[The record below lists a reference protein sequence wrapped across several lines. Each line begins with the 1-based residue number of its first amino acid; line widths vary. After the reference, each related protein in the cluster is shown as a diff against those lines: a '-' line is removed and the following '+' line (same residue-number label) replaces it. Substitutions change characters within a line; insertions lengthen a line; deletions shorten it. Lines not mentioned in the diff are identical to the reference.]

1 MLATNSA
8 GRVLSRLRRV
18 GGAHLGVVED
28 SVNGFLQFYFKFAYD
43 SQNSAIF
50 EGFFLGSPV
59 RVSGVPRGRP
69 TAQRQNRV

>member
-8 GRVLSRLRRV
+8 GRVLNRLRRV

-28 SVNGFLQFYFKFAYD
+28 SVNGFLQFYFTFAYV

-50 EGFFLGSPV
+50 EGVFLGSPLP
-59 RVSGVPRGRP
+59 RSGFPRGRRR
-69 TAQRQNRV
+69 AQRQNRV